1 MFREMRRKKQQLPL
15 EDCIALLKNEP
26 RGVLSVL
33 GDAGYPYGVPMDF
46 WYNEA
51 NGCLYFHCARQ
62 GHKLDAVKAWEK
74 ASFCVIDQGTRQGG
88 DWPLHFQSVIVFGRI
103 HLVEDEA
110 EALAA
115 VRRLGEKFT
124 SDAAYLD
131 DEITRA
137 RSRLQCLVLIPE
149 HITGKS
155 VKES

>member
-33 GDAGYPYGVPMDF
+33 GDAGYPYGVPMNF

-74 ASFCVIDQGTRQGG
+74 ASFCVRAPARAETGPCIFKASSSLAASIWWRTKRKL
-88 DWPLHFQSVIVFGRI
+88 WPLSGAWGKNSPRMPPTWTTRSPGP
-103 HLVEDEA
+103 
-110 EALAA
+110 AA
-115 VRRLGEKFT
+115 ACNAWF
-124 SDAAYLD
+124 
-131 DEITRA
+131 
-137 RSRLQCLVLIPE
+137 
-149 HITGKS
+149 
-155 VKES
+155 